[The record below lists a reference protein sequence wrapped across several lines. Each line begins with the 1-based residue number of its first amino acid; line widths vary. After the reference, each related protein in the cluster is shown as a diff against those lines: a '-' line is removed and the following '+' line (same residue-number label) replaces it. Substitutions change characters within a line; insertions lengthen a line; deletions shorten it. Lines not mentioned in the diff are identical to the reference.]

1 MFIDAAKELLGF
13 LASFLAVGA
22 IGFRYA
28 IRRRHDDEVVWHA
41 ARRAAVLGLIGSL
54 VTLGMFLF
62 LSLPQ
67 AAARKHTTVIHAIT
81 GNQLTMLQVGGC
93 LLAILAFALAAANR
107 RALWP
112 FAAVG
117 VIVGSL
123 APLFV
128 GDLERAVNPIHRFAA
143 GMWIGTLFVL
153 VVAGLNT
160 VLRETGDKIERGKI
174 AADLINTFSP
184 LALFS
189 FAFLGAS
196 GVVTAWKHLKHLDA
210 LWTTSYGYALI
221 AKLCVVL
228 VVVALGAFNWRKQRP
243 LLGSE
248 SAAAVLRRSATWE
261 LAAAGVVLLITAVLV
276 SLPSPR

>member
-1 MFIDAAKELLGF
+1 MLIDALTELAGF

-28 IRRRHDDEVVWHA
+28 IRRRHDDEIVWHA
-41 ARRAAVLGLIGSL
+41 ARRAAALGLIGAL
-54 VTLGMFLF
+54 VTLGMMAIHLKH
-62 LSLPQ
+62 PINQ
-67 AAARKHTTVIHAIT
+67 TAAL
-81 GNQLTMLQVGGC
+81 QLGGWG
-93 LLAILAFALAAANR
+93 LAILAYILAAADK

-128 GDLERAVNPIHRFAA
+128 GQFSRAVNPIHRFAA
-143 GMWIGTLFVL
+143 AMWIGTLFVL

-160 VLRETGDKIERGKI
+160 VLRETGDKIERGRI

-184 LALFS
+184 LALVS
-189 FAFLGAS
+189 FAFLAGS
-196 GVVTAWKHLKHLDA
+196 GVVTAWKHLKRIDA

-221 AKLCVVL
+221 AKLCVVAI
-228 VVVALGAFNWRKQRP
+228 VVALGAFNWRRQRP

-248 SAAAVLRRSATWE
+248 SAAAVLRRSAAWE
-261 LAAAGVVLLITAVLV
+261 LVFAGVVLVITAILV

>member
-67 AAARKHTTVIHAIT
+67 AAARKHTTLVHAIT
-81 GNQLTMLQVGGC
+81 GNQQTMLQVGGC

-160 VLRETGDKIERGKI
+160 VLRETSDKIERGKI

-196 GVVTAWKHLKHLDA
+196 GAVTAWKHLKHLDA

-228 VVVALGAFNWRKQRP
+228 VVVALGAWNWRKQRP

>member
-1 MFIDAAKELLGF
+1 MFADAFKELVGF
-13 LASFLAVGA
+13 VASFLAVGA

-28 IRRRHDDEVVWHA
+28 IRRRHDDEIVWRA
-41 ARRAAVLGLIGSL
+41 ARRAAVLGLTGTL
-54 VTLGMFLF
+54 VTLGMLAVNVMH
-62 LSLPQ
+62 
-67 AAARKHTTVIHAIT
+67 AAAKKRAINQTTVL
-81 GNQLTMLQVGGC
+81 QLGGWA
-93 LLAILAFALAAANR
+93 LALLAFALAAANW

-112 FAAVG
+112 FAGTG

-128 GDLERAVNPIHRFAA
+128 GQWARAVNPIHRFAA

-160 VLRETGDKIERGKI
+160 VLRATRDKIERGKI

-184 LALFS
+184 LALAS
-189 FAFLGAS
+189 FALLAGSGA
-196 GVVTAWKHLKHLDA
+196 VTAWKHLKRIDA
-210 LWTTSYGYALI
+210 LWTTPYGYALI
-221 AKLCVVL
+221 AKLCVVA
-228 VVVALGAFNWRKQRP
+228 VVVVLGAFNWRRQRP
-243 LLGSE
+243 LLGTE

>member
-13 LASFLAVGA
+13 LATFLAVGA

-67 AAARKHTTVIHAIT
+67 AAARKHTTIVHAIT
-81 GNQLTMLQVGGC
+81 GNQQTMLQVGGC
-93 LLAILAFALAAANR
+93 LLAILAFALAAANK

-184 LALFS
+184 LALGS
-189 FAFLGAS
+189 FAILGAS
-196 GVVTAWKHLKHLDA
+196 GLTTAWTHLKRIDA
-210 LWTTSYGYALI
+210 LWTTPYGYALI
-221 AKLCVVL
+221 AKLCVVAIVL
-228 VVVALGAFNWRKQRP
+228 ALRAFDWRRQRP

-248 SAAAVLRRSATWE
+248 SAAAALRRSARWA
-261 LAAAGVVLLITAVLV
+261 LSAAALVWLPPTAPV
-276 SLPSPR
+276 SP

>member
-1 MFIDAAKELLGF
+1 MFVDAVTELAGF
-13 LASFLAVGA
+13 VASFLSIGA

-28 IRRRHDDEVVWHA
+28 IRRRHDDEIVWHG
-41 ARRAAVLGLIGSL
+41 ARRAALLGLIGSL

-67 AAARKHTTVIHAIT
+67 AAARKHTTVLHAIT
-81 GNQLTMLQVGGC
+81 GNQQTLLQAGGWIA
-93 LLAILAFALAAANR
+93 AIVFFALAAANV
-107 RALWP
+107 RASWP

-128 GDLERAVNPIHRFAA
+128 GQFLRAVNPIHRFAA

-160 VLRETGDKIERGKI
+160 VLRETGDKIERGRI
-174 AADLINTFSP
+174 AADLIDTFSP
-184 LALFS
+184 LALGS
-189 FAFLGAS
+189 FGLLAAS
-196 GVVTAWKHLKHLDA
+196 GVVTAWRHLKHLNA

-221 AKLCVVL
+221 AKLCVVA
-228 VVVALGAFNWRKQRP
+228 VVIALGAFNWRRQRP